1 MANLTEGKVYKG
13 EIALGRTRRDGVL
26 SIRGPYGKAAE
37 LTTKPL
43 IFRGDELWLNVDASG
58 GGAVTVAVTSAVN
71 TTAIRRCC
79 SLNCVSDTKALC
91 SRPGSSFSGRRSRLC
106 TARCGRRSSGVRA
119 RAGGWRRW
127 PANPSC

>member
-58 GGAVTVAVTSAVN
+58 GGAVTVSVASAVN
-71 TTAIRRCC
+71 TTAIKRCF
-79 SLNCVSDTKALC
+79 LRFENCVSHSDGPCA
-91 SRPGSSFSGRRSRLC
+91 PGREAGDSCHRR
-106 TARCGRRSSGVRA
+106 
-119 RAGGWRRW
+119 
-127 PANPSC
+127 

>member
-79 SLNCVSDTKALC
+79 WSLNCVSHTDWRCA
-91 SRPGSSFSGRRSRLC
+91 PGREAATRAVGADCAQLGAGEGRV
-106 TARCGRRSSGVRA
+106 G
-119 RAGGWRRW
+119 
-127 PANPSC
+127 

>member
-79 SLNCVSDTKALC
+79 SLNCVSDTRRCA
-91 SRPGSSFSGRRSRLC
+91 PGRE
-106 TARCGRRSSGVRA
+106 APA
-119 RAGGWRRW
+119 RAVGADCAQLGAGEGRVG
-127 PANPSC
+127 

>member
-1 MANLTEGKVYKG
+1 MANLTSGKVYKG

-58 GGAVTVAVTSAVN
+58 GGAVTVSVTSAVN
-71 TTAIRRCC
+71 TTAIKRCFLRRELRF
-79 SLNCVSDTKALC
+79 SQRWALC
-91 SRPGSSFSGRRSRLC
+91 SRTGSR
-106 TARCGRRSSGVRA
+106 
-119 RAGGWRRW
+119 
-127 PANPSC
+127 

>member
-26 SIRGPYGKAAE
+26 SVRGPYGKAAE

-71 TTAIRRCC
+71 TTA
-79 SLNCVSDTKALC
+79 T
-91 SRPGSSFSGRRSRLC
+91 
-106 TARCGRRSSGVRA
+106 
-119 RAGGWRRW
+119 
-127 PANPSC
+127 